1 MTIRYQHAVLALLA
15 VITLG
20 TSCTTRKTITYLQDV
35 ELAQQYAVA
44 YDRETKLQVGDR
56 IKVKV
61 NSTFLE
67 LAAPFNGAGYVMPGQ
82 QGGGGAAVSSQ
93 APQIGYTVKRDGTID
108 FPVLGR
114 IKVVGMTTAAVSEL
128 LRERILLG
136 KYMKDPDVHV
146 VLDNFTIFLLG
157 AVSEQLG
164 AAGSR
169 DYLGGGQQGGDYAFT
184 AFNAAGGGVLRVR
197 ERDKINILEAI
208 AMVGDLPVQAKIDRI
223 NVIRKENDKYTTYRV
238 NLKSAS
244 LFASPAFY
252 LKQNDIIY
260 VEHRYK
266 GERSLDRGLQLG
278 SYFFSALSTITV
290 ALALFVNKK

>member
-164 AAGSR
+164 AAGSGG
-169 DYLGGGQQGGDYAFT
+169 YLGGGQQGGDYAFT

-278 SYFFSALSTITV
+278 SYFLSALSTITI
-290 ALALFVNKK
+290 ALALLVNKK